1 VRRALLIGMTL
12 GAAGA
17 MLAPAAE
24 AQGPMSSSQP
34 PASAA
39 AGGFDVH
46 QLFANTCG
54 WCHSNGGRAPG
65 KGPQLMGTSLT
76 DEQIAYRIRHGKPGA
91 MPAFGS
97 TFDDAQ
103 IAAIIA
109 YIRALKPE
117 EGATR

>member
-1 VRRALLIGMTL
+1 
-12 GAAGA
+12 
-17 MLAPAAE
+17 
-24 AQGPMSSSQP
+24 
-34 PASAA
+34 
-39 AGGFDVH
+39 
-46 QLFANTCG
+46 
-54 WCHSNGGRAPG
+54 
-65 KGPQLMGTSLT
+65 
-76 DEQIAYRIRHGKPGA
+76 